1 MAFDFEVLTEN
12 LVDKRKNSK
21 KKKKKTMFF
30 ECFITDK
37 RTL

>member
-21 KKKKKTMFF
+21 KKNKTKQCFF
-30 ECFITDK
+30 NV
-37 RTL
+37 L

>member
-21 KKKKKTMFF
+21 KKKNVFLMFYN
-30 ECFITDK
+30 
-37 RTL
+37 

>member
-21 KKKKKTMFF
+21 KKTKQNNVFLMFYN
-30 ECFITDK
+30 
-37 RTL
+37 

>member
-21 KKKKKTMFF
+21 KKKKMFF

>member
-21 KKKKKTMFF
+21 KKKKCFF
-30 ECFITDK
+30 NV
-37 RTL
+37 L

>member
-21 KKKKKTMFF
+21 KKENVFLMFYN
-30 ECFITDK
+30 
-37 RTL
+37 

>member
-21 KKKKKTMFF
+21 NKTKQNNVFLMFYN
-30 ECFITDK
+30 
-37 RTL
+37 

>member
-21 KKKKKTMFF
+21 KKPKQNNVFLMFYN
-30 ECFITDK
+30 
-37 RTL
+37 